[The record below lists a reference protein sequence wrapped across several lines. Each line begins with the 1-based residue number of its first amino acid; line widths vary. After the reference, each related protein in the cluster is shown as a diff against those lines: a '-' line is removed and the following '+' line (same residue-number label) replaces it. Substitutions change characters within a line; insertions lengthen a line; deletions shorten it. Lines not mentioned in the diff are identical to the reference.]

1 MIILSEELVESRGVG
16 TADNGKVLL
25 TQIKGIGIKILS
37 YIILICG
44 SAAMILP
51 FLWMISAS
59 LKPDIEVFNFPIEW
73 IPKVIRWQNYI
84 DIWQKIDFLTYYKNT
99 ILLTLMV
106 TFNVLVTSSLAAYAF
121 AKIQFPERNKLFLL
135 YVMVMAVPFQVIMI
149 PQFILMKNIGLN
161 DTIWALV
168 VLQSFSPFGVFLLRQ
183 FYLGIP
189 EELSESARIDGLSE
203 FGIYRRIMLPLSKPA
218 LSTLAIFQFSFV
230 WNDFLGP
237 LIYLTSDRSK
247 TIQLGIRKFI
257 SQYSAEYGLIMAA
270 SVCALVPVVIMYFVF
285 QSYLVQG
292 VATTGLKG

>member
-1 MIILSEELVESRGVG
+1 MSEKSVESREIG
-16 TADNGKVLL
+16 TAGNNKALQ

-37 YIILICG
+37 YAILICG
-44 SAAMILP
+44 AAVMILP
-51 FLWMISAS
+51 FLWMLSAS

-73 IPKVIRWQNYI
+73 IPKVARWQNYVE
-84 DIWQKIDFLTYYKNT
+84 IWQKIDFLTYYKNT
-99 ILLTLMV
+99 IFLTLIV
-106 TFNVLVTSSLAAYAF
+106 TFNVLLTSSMAAYAF
-121 AKIQFPERNKLFLL
+121 AKIQFPERKTLFLL
-135 YVMVMAVPFQVIMI
+135 YVMTMAIPFQVIMI
-149 PQFILMKNIGLN
+149 PQFVLMKHLGLS
-161 DTIWALV
+161 DSLWALV

-183 FYLGIP
+183 FYLGVP

-218 LSTLAIFQFSFV
+218 LSTLAIFQFVFV

-237 LIYLTSDRSK
+237 LIYLTSDQNK

-270 SVCALVPVVIMYFVF
+270 SVCALVPVVIMYFCF

-292 VATTGLKG
+292 IATTGLKG

>member
-1 MIILSEELVESRGVG
+1 MSEELVDSRGITTV
-16 TADNGKVLL
+16 DNGKAMQ
-25 TQIKGIGIKILS
+25 TRINGIGVKVLS
-37 YIILICG
+37 YILLLCG
-44 SAAMILP
+44 AAVMILP
-51 FLWMISAS
+51 FLWMLSAS

-73 IPKVIRWQNYI
+73 IPQAPRWQNFL
-84 DIWQKIDFLTYYKNT
+84 DIWQKIDFLTYYQNT
-99 ILLTLMV
+99 LLLTVMV

-121 AKIQFPERNKLFLL
+121 AKIQFPERNTLFLL

-149 PQFILMKNIGLN
+149 PQFIIMKNLGLN

-203 FGIYRRIMLPLSKPA
+203 FGIYRQIMLPLSKPA
-218 LSTLAIFQFSFV
+218 LSTLAIFQFVFV

-270 SVCALVPVVIMYFVF
+270 SVCALVPVVIMYFCF

-292 VATTGLKG
+292 IATTGLKG